1 MTTTIDILKGLGLAI
16 ALFAH
21 PSAWAADACR
31 LLKVFPADAILQ
43 FDRQRLDVAPRLEAT
58 LARDLTLTRD
68 PASLGLDTP
77 AAATVLTH
85 AVLVND
91 EILGLGAL
99 SGDKASLSFDTPAV
113 ARAIVSHG
121 EQHFLLGIRDG
132 RPVDADGQ
140 TLEVAPTLTRKTS
153 FTLPAGTRL
162 TETNVGK
169 VMVAKGSKLVWTLES
184 DPSLAF
190 SLLRASRLEETSA
203 VTPPASLAV
212 VKPSRVPPGANI
224 TVQVKASGFDFGSK
238 AVVFCFTMT
247 GKDARTAAV
256 SGGNGKLLSQTGDI
270 ATFEIQV
277 PSAIG
282 EMLSSGVPAPGG
294 RDLGLVDS
302 ILGPSA
308 SVRVIGVDGGKLVLD
323 AASQFTLSNAKIAA
337 AGGVLMLVLL
347 FVISGWMMQQRSP
360 LAIVAA
366 LVTNPSSGKYSL
378 SNVQVLLWTVL
389 VIFALCYAWFG
400 TGELL
405 SISSGILV
413 LLGISGTTSVLVRT
427 MGKDKNPAAAAMVPT
442 EASLKDIIWSEEEG
456 FDLLRFQMLGFTL
469 FTWCY
474 SLLSVLRSEGLPEI
488 PENLYVLMGISNATY
503 IGGKLSKNGGE
514 VSAESSTPAS
524 AALTEF
530 ERSLAAA
537 EITKMQASLGVTAS
551 GQLDATTREA
561 LKTFKLEHGIIPAN
575 EQVNRLLLDKIAFER
590 SVPA

>member
-1 MTTTIDILKGLGLAI
+1 MTTTIDILKGLGLSI

-21 PSAWAADACR
+21 PGAWAADACR
-31 LLKVFPADAILQ
+31 PLKVFPADAILQ

-77 AAATVLTH
+77 AAASVLTH
-85 AVLVND
+85 AVLVSD

-169 VMVAKGSKLVWTLES
+169 VVVAKGSKLVWTLES

-190 SLLRASRLEETSA
+190 SLLRTSRLEETSA
-203 VTPPASLAV
+203 LTPPASLAV
-212 VKPSRVPPGANI
+212 IKPSRVPPGANI
-224 TVQVKASGFDFGSK
+224 TVQVKASGFDFQSK
-238 AVVFCFTMT
+238 AVVFCFALTT
-247 GKDARTAAV
+247 KDAQTAAV
-256 SGGNGKLLSQTGDI
+256 SGGNGKLLSQTGDV

-282 EMLSSGVPAPGG
+282 ETLSSGVPAPGG
-294 RDLGLVDS
+294 SDLGLVDS
-302 ILGPSA
+302 MLGPSA
-308 SVRVIGVDGGKLVLD
+308 SVRVIGIDGGKLVLD
-323 AASQFTLSNAKIAA
+323 AASHFTLSNAKIAA
-337 AGGVLMLVLL
+337 AGGVLMLILL

-360 LAIVAA
+360 LAIIAA

-389 VIFALCYAWFG
+389 VVFALCYAWFG

-427 MGKDKNPAAAAMVPT
+427 MGKDKNPAVAAVPT
-442 EASLKDIIWSEEEG
+442 EPSLKDIIWSEEEG

-503 IGGKLSKNGGE
+503 VGGKLSSNGTAA
-514 VSAESSTPAS
+514 SAPPSAPAS
-524 AALTEF
+524 DALTDF
-530 ERSLAAA
+530 ERAVAAD

-551 GQLDATTREA
+551 GQIDAETREA
-561 LKTFKLEHGIIPAN
+561 VKKFKLEQGIVPAN
-575 EQVNRLLLDKIAFER
+575 DRVDRLLLEKVAFER
-590 SVPA
+590 TVPT